1 VKRKT
6 RYVHVNVKGI
16 GYILHHNVFYDHL
29 PTPLNCNE
37 THYVDFGE
45 IYVNEKKSKIIT
57 IENNGD
63 FNFDYSIK
71 KG

>member
-1 VKRKT
+1 MKRKT
-6 RYVHVNVKGI
+6 RNVHVNVKGI

-29 PTPLNCNE
+29 PTELNSNE
-37 THYVDFGE
+37 MHSIDFGE
-45 IYVNEKKSKIIT
+45 IYVNEKKSRIIT